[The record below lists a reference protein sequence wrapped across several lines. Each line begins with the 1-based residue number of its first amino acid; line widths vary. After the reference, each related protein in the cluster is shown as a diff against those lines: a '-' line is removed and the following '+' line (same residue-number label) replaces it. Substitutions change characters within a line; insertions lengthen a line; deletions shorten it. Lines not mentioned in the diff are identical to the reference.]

1 MRAAA
6 ENGKPSDAIL
16 RDAAHHT
23 GVMTSGISCDWR
35 APFPE
40 ANPFPGP
47 ASTLEVST
55 RPPIISENPNM
66 NTQKRSVIAS
76 FCLAVA
82 LLFPVALFAQG
93 ATKKISVGLVL
104 INLQAKFFND
114 INAGAQD
121 AAKKAGVT
129 LQVIDGNNDPSA
141 QVNAVETLTQQKVD
155 GIIMVAIDVKGIL
168 PALQDAAKNGVKV
181 VAVDAKVEDPS
192 VKAFIGVDNAK
203 AGADFGD
210 FVGKYITENLGGK
223 AKIGIIGALNSFIQ
237 NQRKDSF
244 IEAVK
249 KVPGVS
255 IGNTVDGQ
263 NVQERALS
271 ASENLVTSSP
281 DINVIYATGEPALI
295 GAIAALEA
303 QGATKQVKLFG
314 WDLSKQAV
322 KAMDDGFLIGLV
334 QQNPYQE
341 GVEAL
346 NALVELSQGKEVP
359 PFIDVPVE
367 FVTTKNLD
375 KYKPAFK

>member
-1 MRAAA
+1 M
-6 ENGKPSDAIL
+6 
-16 RDAAHHT
+16 
-23 GVMTSGISCDWR
+23 
-35 APFPE
+35 
-40 ANPFPGP
+40 NPKKV
-47 ASTLEVST
+47 L
-55 RPPIISENPNM
+55 
-66 NTQKRSVIAS
+66 VIAS
-76 FCLAVA
+76 LCLAVA
-82 LLFPVALFAQG
+82 MHPLFAQG
-93 ATKKISVGLVL
+93 TKKKMSVGLVL

-114 INAGAQD
+114 INAGAVD
-121 AAKKAGVT
+121 AAKKAEVN
-129 LQVIDGNNDPSA
+129 LQVIDGNNDPAA

-168 PALQDAAKNGVKV
+168 PALQDAAKSGVKV

-210 FVGKYITENLGGK
+210 FVGKYISEKLGGK

-244 IEAVK
+244 IESVK

-367 FVTTKNLD
+367 FVTTKNLE

>member
-1 MRAAA
+1 MKIKKWSA
-6 ENGKPSDAIL
+6 
-16 RDAAHHT
+16 
-23 GVMTSGISCDWR
+23 M
-35 APFPE
+35 
-40 ANPFPGP
+40 
-47 ASTLEVST
+47 VSLW
-55 RPPIISENPNM
+55 
-66 NTQKRSVIAS
+66 V
-76 FCLAVA
+76 AVA
-82 LLFPVALFAQG
+82 LLCPAASFAEG
-93 ATKKISVGLVL
+93 APKKLSVGLVL

-114 INAGAQD
+114 INAGAAD
-121 AAKKAGVT
+121 AAKKAGVH
-129 LQVIDGNNDPSA
+129 LQVIDANNDPTA
-141 QVNAVETLTQQKVD
+141 QVNAVETLAQQKVD
-155 GIIMVAIDVKGIL
+155 GIIMVAIDVKGIV
-168 PALQDAAKNGVKV
+168 PALQEAAKSGVKV

-210 FVGKYITENLGGK
+210 FVGKFISENLGGK
-223 AKIGIIGALNSFIQ
+223 AKIGIIGAMNSFIQ
-237 NQRKDSF
+237 NLRKDNF

-249 KVPGVS
+249 KVDGVT

-303 QGATKQVKLFG
+303 QGATKKVKLFG

-322 KAMDDGFLIGLV
+322 KAMDDGFLVGVV

-341 GVEAL
+341 GVEAI
-346 NALVELSQGKEVP
+346 NALVKLSQGTEVS

-367 FVTTKNLD
+367 FVTTKNLE
-375 KYKPAFK
+375 KYKPAFQ

>member
-1 MRAAA
+1 M
-6 ENGKPSDAIL
+6 K
-16 RDAAHHT
+16 
-23 GVMTSGISCDWR
+23 
-35 APFPE
+35 
-40 ANPFPGP
+40 
-47 ASTLEVST
+47 
-55 RPPIISENPNM
+55 
-66 NTQKRSVIAS
+66 TQKRSMIAS
-76 FCLAVA
+76 LCLAVA
-82 LLFPVALFAQG
+82 LLCPVALFAQG
-93 ATKKISVGLVL
+93 TAKKMSIGLVL

-121 AAKKAGVT
+121 AAKKANVN

-155 GIIMVAIDVKGIL
+155 GIIMVAIDVKGIT

-210 FVGKYITENLGGK
+210 FVGKYITESLGGK

-244 IEAVK
+244 IDAVK
-249 KVPGVS
+249 KVPGVTV
-255 IGNTVDGQ
+255 GNTVDGQ
-263 NVQERALS
+263 NVQERALA

-295 GAIAALEA
+295 GAVAALEA
-303 QGATKQVKLFG
+303 QGATKRVKLFG

-322 KAMDDGFLIGLV
+322 KAMDDGYLIGLV

-341 GVEAL
+341 GVEAID
-346 NALVELSQGKEVP
+346 ALVKLGQGQEIP
-359 PFIDVPVE
+359 SFIDVPVE
-367 FVTTKNLD
+367 FVTTKNLE
-375 KYKPAFK
+375 KYKAAFK

>member
-1 MRAAA
+1 M
-6 ENGKPSDAIL
+6 
-16 RDAAHHT
+16 
-23 GVMTSGISCDWR
+23 
-35 APFPE
+35 
-40 ANPFPGP
+40 NPKKV
-47 ASTLEVST
+47 L
-55 RPPIISENPNM
+55 
-66 NTQKRSVIAS
+66 VIAS
-76 FCLAVA
+76 LCLAVA
-82 LLFPVALFAQG
+82 MHPLFAQG
-93 ATKKISVGLVL
+93 TQKKMSVGLVL

-114 INAGAQD
+114 INAGAVD
-121 AAKKAGVT
+121 AAKKAEVN
-129 LQVIDGNNDPSA
+129 LQVIDGNNDPAA

-168 PALQDAAKNGVKV
+168 PALQDAAKSGVKV

-210 FVGKYITENLGGK
+210 FVGKYISEKLGGK

-237 NQRKDSF
+237 NQRKDNF

-249 KVPGVS
+249 KTAGVT

-263 NVQERALS
+263 NVQERALA

-295 GAIAALEA
+295 GSIAALES
-303 QGATKQVKLFG
+303 QGATKRIKLFG

-322 KAMDDGFLIGLV
+322 KAMDDGFLIGVV

-341 GVEAL
+341 GVEAID
-346 NALVELSQGKEVP
+346 ALVKLSQGKEVP
-359 PFIDVPVE
+359 SFINVPVE
-367 FVTTKNLD
+367 FVTTENLE
-375 KYKPAFK
+375 KYRPAFK

>member
-1 MRAAA
+1 
-6 ENGKPSDAIL
+6 
-16 RDAAHHT
+16 
-23 GVMTSGISCDWR
+23 
-35 APFPE
+35 
-40 ANPFPGP
+40 
-47 ASTLEVST
+47 
-55 RPPIISENPNM
+55 M
-66 NTQKRSVIAS
+66 NTKKVLVIAS
-76 FCLAVA
+76 LCLAVA
-82 LLFPVALFAQG
+82 MHPLFAQG
-93 ATKKISVGLVL
+93 TKKKMSVGLVL

-114 INAGAQD
+114 INAGAVD
-121 AAKKAGVT
+121 AAKKAEVN
-129 LQVIDGNNDPSA
+129 LQVIDGNNDPAA

-168 PALQDAAKNGVKV
+168 PALQDAAKSGVKV

-210 FVGKYITENLGGK
+210 FVGKYISEKLGGK

-237 NQRKDSF
+237 NQRKDNF

-249 KVPGVS
+249 KTAGVT

-263 NVQERALS
+263 NVQERALA

-295 GAIAALEA
+295 GAVAALES
-303 QGATKQVKLFG
+303 QGATKRIKLFG

-322 KAMDDGFLIGLV
+322 KAMDDGFLIGVV

-341 GVEAL
+341 GVEAID
-346 NALVELSQGKEVP
+346 ALVKLSQGKEVP
-359 PFIDVPVE
+359 SFINVPVE
-367 FVTTKNLD
+367 FVTTENLE
-375 KYKPAFK
+375 KYRPAFK

>member
-1 MRAAA
+1 MKTKMRSAMVGLCVLA
-6 ENGKPSDAIL
+6 
-16 RDAAHHT
+16 
-23 GVMTSGISCDWR
+23 
-35 APFPE
+35 
-40 ANPFPGP
+40 
-47 ASTLEVST
+47 TL
-55 RPPIISENPNM
+55 
-66 NTQKRSVIAS
+66 
-76 FCLAVA
+76 LY
-82 LLFPVALFAQG
+82 PVALFAQG
-93 ATKKISVGLVL
+93 AQKKLSVGLVL

-114 INAGAQD
+114 INAGAAD
-121 AAKKAGVT
+121 AAQKAGVN
-129 LQVIDGNNDPSA
+129 LQVIDGNNDPTA

-168 PALQDAAKNGVKV
+168 PALQDAAKSGVKV

-210 FVGKYITENLGGK
+210 FVGKYVSEKLGGK

-237 NQRKDSF
+237 NQRKDNF
-244 IEAVK
+244 VTAVQ
-249 KVPGVS
+249 KVPGVT

-263 NVQERALS
+263 NVQERALA

-295 GAIAALEA
+295 GAVAALEA
-303 QGATKQVKLFG
+303 QGATKRVKLFG

-322 KAMDDGFLIGLV
+322 KAMDDGFLVALV

-341 GVEAL
+341 GVEAIE
-346 NALVELSQGKEVP
+346 ALVDLSQGKEVP

-367 FVTTKNLD
+367 FVTTKNLE
-375 KYKPAFK
+375 KYKPAFQ

>member
-1 MRAAA
+1 M
-6 ENGKPSDAIL
+6 
-16 RDAAHHT
+16 
-23 GVMTSGISCDWR
+23 
-35 APFPE
+35 
-40 ANPFPGP
+40 NPKKV
-47 ASTLEVST
+47 L
-55 RPPIISENPNM
+55 
-66 NTQKRSVIAS
+66 VIAS
-76 FCLAVA
+76 LCLAVA
-82 LLFPVALFAQG
+82 MHPLFAQG
-93 ATKKISVGLVL
+93 TKKKMSVGLVL

-114 INAGAQD
+114 INAGAVD
-121 AAKKAGVT
+121 AAKKAEVN
-129 LQVIDGNNDPSA
+129 LQVIDGNNDPAA

-168 PALQDAAKNGVKV
+168 PALQDAAKSGVKV

-210 FVGKYITENLGGK
+210 FVGKYISEKLGGK

-237 NQRKDSF
+237 NQRKDNF

-249 KVPGVS
+249 KTAGVT

-263 NVQERALS
+263 NVQERALA

-295 GAIAALEA
+295 GAIAALES
-303 QGATKQVKLFG
+303 QGATKRIKLFG

-322 KAMDDGFLIGLV
+322 KAMDDGFLIGVV

-341 GVEAL
+341 GVEAID
-346 NALVELSQGKEVP
+346 ALVKLSQGKEVP
-359 PFIDVPVE
+359 SFINVPVE
-367 FVTTKNLD
+367 FVTTENLE
-375 KYKPAFK
+375 KYRPAFK

>member
-1 MRAAA
+1 M
-6 ENGKPSDAIL
+6 
-16 RDAAHHT
+16 
-23 GVMTSGISCDWR
+23 
-35 APFPE
+35 
-40 ANPFPGP
+40 NPKKV
-47 ASTLEVST
+47 L
-55 RPPIISENPNM
+55 
-66 NTQKRSVIAS
+66 VIAS
-76 FCLAVA
+76 LCLAVA
-82 LLFPVALFAQG
+82 MHPLFAQG
-93 ATKKISVGLVL
+93 TQKKMSVGLVL

-114 INAGAQD
+114 INAGAVD
-121 AAKKAGVT
+121 AAKKAEVN
-129 LQVIDGNNDPSA
+129 LQVIDGNNDPAA

-168 PALQDAAKNGVKV
+168 PALQDAAKSGVKV

-210 FVGKYITENLGGK
+210 SVGKYISEKLGGK

-237 NQRKDSF
+237 NQRKDNF

-249 KVPGVS
+249 KTAGVT

-263 NVQERALS
+263 NVQERALA

-295 GAIAALEA
+295 GAIAALES
-303 QGATKQVKLFG
+303 QGATKRIKLFG

-322 KAMDDGFLIGLV
+322 KAMDDGFLIGVV

-341 GVEAL
+341 GVEAID
-346 NALVELSQGKEVP
+346 ALVKLSQGKEVSS
-359 PFIDVPVE
+359 FINVPVE
-367 FVTTKNLD
+367 FVTTENLE
-375 KYKPAFK
+375 KYRPAFK

>member
-1 MRAAA
+1 M
-6 ENGKPSDAIL
+6 
-16 RDAAHHT
+16 
-23 GVMTSGISCDWR
+23 
-35 APFPE
+35 
-40 ANPFPGP
+40 NPKKV
-47 ASTLEVST
+47 L
-55 RPPIISENPNM
+55 
-66 NTQKRSVIAS
+66 VIAS
-76 FCLAVA
+76 LCLAVA
-82 LLFPVALFAQG
+82 MHPLFAQG
-93 ATKKISVGLVL
+93 TQKKVSVGLVL

-114 INAGAQD
+114 INAGAVD
-121 AAKKAGVT
+121 AAKKAEVN
-129 LQVIDGNNDPSA
+129 LQVIDGNNDPAA

-168 PALQDAAKNGVKV
+168 PALQDAAKSGVKV

-210 FVGKYITENLGGK
+210 FVGKYISEKLGGK

-237 NQRKDSF
+237 NQRKDNF

-249 KVPGVS
+249 KTAGVT

-263 NVQERALS
+263 NVQERALA

-295 GAIAALEA
+295 GAIAALES
-303 QGATKQVKLFG
+303 QGATKRIKLFG

-322 KAMDDGFLIGLV
+322 KAMDDGFLIGVV

-341 GVEAL
+341 GVEAID
-346 NALVELSQGKEVP
+346 ALVKLSQGKEVP
-359 PFIDVPVE
+359 SFINVPVE
-367 FVTTKNLD
+367 FVTTENLE
-375 KYKPAFK
+375 KYRPAFK

>member
-1 MRAAA
+1 
-6 ENGKPSDAIL
+6 
-16 RDAAHHT
+16 
-23 GVMTSGISCDWR
+23 
-35 APFPE
+35 
-40 ANPFPGP
+40 
-47 ASTLEVST
+47 
-55 RPPIISENPNM
+55 M
-66 NTQKRSVIAS
+66 NTKRLLVITS
-76 FCLAVA
+76 LCLAMAVH
-82 LLFPVALFAQG
+82 PLFAQG
-93 ATKKISVGLVL
+93 TQKKMSVGLVL

-114 INAGAQD
+114 INAGATD
-121 AAKKAGVT
+121 AAKKAEVN
-129 LQVIDGNNDPSA
+129 LQVIDGNNDPAA

-168 PALQDAAKNGVKV
+168 PALQDAAKSGVKV

-210 FVGKYITENLGGK
+210 FVGKYISENLGGK

-237 NQRKDSF
+237 NQRKDNF

-249 KVPGVS
+249 KVAGVT

-263 NVQERALS
+263 NVQERALA

-295 GAIAALEA
+295 GAIAALES
-303 QGATKQVKLFG
+303 QGATKRVKLFG

-322 KAMDDGFLIGLV
+322 KAMDDGFLIGVV

-341 GVEAL
+341 GVEAID
-346 NALVELSQGKEVP
+346 ALVKLAQGNEP
-359 PFIDVPVE
+359 PSFINVPVE
-367 FVTTKNLD
+367 FVTKENLE
-375 KYKPAFK
+375 KYRAAFK